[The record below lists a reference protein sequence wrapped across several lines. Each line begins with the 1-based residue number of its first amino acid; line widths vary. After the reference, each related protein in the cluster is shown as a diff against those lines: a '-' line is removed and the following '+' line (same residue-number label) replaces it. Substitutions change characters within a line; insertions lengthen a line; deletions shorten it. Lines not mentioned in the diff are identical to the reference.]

1 MEVAPMPPTPRPRQV
16 TLVGDAEAAP
26 AACAAAERIG
36 AFCAQHGLTLVT
48 GGRGG
53 VMEAASRGAAQLGGL
68 VVGIL
73 PSADFAEAN
82 PWCSVVVPTG
92 IGWTRNSVN
101 ALSGDVVVAIGG
113 GAGTLSELAYA
124 WIYGRP
130 ILTLAGTGGWVD
142 KLAGAPL
149 DHRNSSRIVHCASV
163 QELEAALRVE
173 CGLPA

>member
-1 MEVAPMPPTPRPRQV
+1 VPPTRRPPQV
-16 TLVGDAEAAP
+16 TLIGDAVASPE
-26 AACAAAERIG
+26 ACAAAERIG

-53 VMEAASRGAAQLGGL
+53 VMEAASRGAAQHGGL

-73 PSADFAEAN
+73 PSADFTEAN

-101 ALSGDVVVAIGG
+101 ALAGNVVVAIGG

-124 WIYGRP
+124 WMHARP
-130 ILTLAGTGGWVD
+130 ILTLAGTGGWAD
-142 KLAGAPL
+142 RLGGEPL
-149 DHRNSSRIVHCASV
+149 DHRGTSQIVHCESV
-163 QELEAALRVE
+163 EDLEAELLAACARQ
-173 CGLPA
+173 A

>member
-1 MEVAPMPPTPRPRQV
+1 MPSPSRPPQV
-16 TLVGDAEAAP
+16 TLVGDAEASP

-36 AFCAQHGLTLVT
+36 SFCARHGLTLVT

-53 VMEAASRGAAQLGGL
+53 VMEAASRGAAEEGGL

-73 PSADFAEAN
+73 PSAHFAEAN

-101 ALSGDVVVAIGG
+101 ALAGDVVVAIGG

-124 WIYGRP
+124 WIHGRP
-130 ILTLAGTGGWVD
+130 ILTLAGTGGWAD
-142 KLAGAPL
+142 RLAGEPL
-149 DHRNSSRIVHCASV
+149 DHRGSSHIVHCDSV
-163 QELEAALRVE
+163 EELETALLAA
-173 CGLPA
+173 CGRQN

>member
-1 MEVAPMPPTPRPRQV
+1 MPPISRPPQV

-36 AFCAQHGLTLVT
+36 GFCARHGLTLVT

-53 VMEAASRGAAQLGGL
+53 VMEAASRGAARHGGL

-101 ALSGDVVVAIGG
+101 ALAGDVVVAIGG

-124 WIYGRP
+124 WIHGRP
-130 ILTLAGTGGWVD
+130 ILTLAGTGGWAD

-149 DHRNSSRIVHCASV
+149 DHRNSSKIVHCESV
-163 QELEAALRVE
+163 EVLEAALLGACRPRV
-173 CGLPA
+173 

>member
-1 MEVAPMPPTPRPRQV
+1 
-16 TLVGDAEAAP
+16 
-26 AACAAAERIG
+26 
-36 AFCAQHGLTLVT
+36 
-48 GGRGG
+48 
-53 VMEAASRGAAQLGGL
+53 MEAASRGAARHGGL

-101 ALSGDVVVAIGG
+101 ALAGDVVVAIGG

-124 WIYGRP
+124 WIHGRP
-130 ILTLAGTGGWVD
+130 ILTLAGTGGWAD

-149 DHRNSSRIVHCASV
+149 DHRNSSKIVHCESV
-163 QELEAALRVE
+163 EVLEAALLGACRPRV
-173 CGLPA
+173 